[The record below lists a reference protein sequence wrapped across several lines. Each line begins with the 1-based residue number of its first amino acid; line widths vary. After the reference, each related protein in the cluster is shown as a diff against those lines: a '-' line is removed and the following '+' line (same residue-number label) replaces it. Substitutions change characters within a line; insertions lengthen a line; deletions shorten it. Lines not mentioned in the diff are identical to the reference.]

1 MIGLCIGMG
10 MSVLGIIMYYK
21 KFALDVPLICSFKD
35 LHLRV
40 KIAIGLIVIGSI
52 LTMCSILYI
61 TKCYA

>member
-21 KFALDVPLICSFKD
+21 KFALDVPLTCSFRN
-35 LHLRV
+35 LHLRI
-40 KIAIGLIVIGSI
+40 KIAIGLMLVGAI